1 MREKLI
7 NIEKDEFLMEPDIV
21 FEECDC
27 FFDEKHI
34 LEDVDADFYEEI
46 KKRGKD
52 YYEKS
57 YVISCFK
64 SDNEYHA
71 KVAGSDD
78 NVYDV
83 NVIIDDW
90 GIDFDCTCPCDFP
103 CKHEYA
109 SLIAISKKEYKTI
122 NLKPENLEK
131 NIKINDILKQ
141 IPAEEVKS
149 YLLSLIENKK
159 ITLDKELFEEQF
171 IKYLPKQD
179 YEYYYNKL
187 YNSLVLDNNYIDLVN
202 SYFAKI
208 NRYISAKEFNECF
221 KIIKS
226 IIESYKDSDRL
237 NDNNYIISIFP
248 NLGMYLRIIY
258 RKVDEKGK
266 NDIDNWILK
275 LNSANYYDNCYLE
288 DIILSIN

>member
-34 LEDVDADFYEEI
+34 LEEVDADFYEEI

-52 YYEKS
+52 YYEKR
-57 YVISCFK
+57 YIISCFK
-64 SDNEYHA
+64 SGNEYHA

-90 GIDFDCTCPCDFP
+90 GIDFYCTCPCDFP

-109 SLIAISKKEYKTI
+109 CLIAISKKEYKTI

-275 LNSANYYDNCYLE
+275 LDSANYYDNCYLE

>member
-21 FEECDC
+21 FENCECL
-27 FFDEKHI
+27 FDEKHI
-34 LEDVDADFYEEI
+34 LEDIDADFYDEI
-46 KKRGKD
+46 KKRGRH
-52 YYEKS
+52 YYDKGYIINCYKS
-57 YVISCFK
+57 GCK
-64 SDNEYHA
+64 YHA
-71 KVAGSDD
+71 KVAGSNH

-83 NVIIDDW
+83 NVIIEPW

-109 SLIAISKKEYKTI
+109 ALIAISKQEYKII

-149 YLLSLIENKK
+149 YLLSLVENKK

-202 SYFAKI
+202 SYFVKI

-237 NDNNYIISIFP
+237 NDDNYIISIFP

-288 DIILSIN
+288 DIVFGIK